1 MSGIKITFAYDSN
14 GVRVDADSYG
24 DHSIAHPLVCPDK
37 NCEAF
42 LKHVNG
48 YKRESYGKQQF
59 IPAFYRL
66 EKGSDHSE
74 YCRYKSS
81 GRDTIV
87 AGESDHEVK
96 DALAKGELLFRIH
109 VMDAEEKEKLK
120 DKAGVFQQFPPND
133 TTKRKYR
140 NQGRRS
146 TYVRTMNSLLE
157 IYNHGRLNS
166 QDRAKIRLII
176 GGKLVKWTDFFYS
189 TNHLGSLKLRL
200 HREGIVQA
208 AVVVK
213 VSIVGLPNQKLGGF
227 CFIECSPKTTGLGKH
242 IYTTLKL
249 AKSLPS
255 SHFSLNQNIMVFG
268 KFCIPESSD
277 RVTPSYLGNEI
288 RTLITHTQQVVDI

>member
-24 DHSIAHPLVCPDK
+24 AFPIAHPLICPDK

-42 LKHVNG
+42 LEHVNG

-66 EKGSDHSE
+66 EKGFDHSE
-74 YCRYKSS
+74 YCSYKSS
-81 GRDTIV
+81 GRGAIV

-96 DALAKGELLFRIH
+96 DALAKGELLFRVH
-109 VMDAEEKEKLK
+109 VMDAEERKKLK

-133 TTKRKYR
+133 TTERKYR
-140 NQGRRS
+140 NRGRRS

-157 IYNHGRLNS
+157 IYNHGRLNP

-189 TNHLGSLKLRL
+189 TNHLGSLKSRL

-213 VSIVGLPNQKLGGF
+213 VSVVGLPNQKLNGF

-255 SHFSLNQNIMVFG
+255 SHFTLNQNVMVLG
-268 KFCIPESSD
+268 KFCIPEPSD

-288 RTLITHTQQVVDI
+288 RALITHAQQVVKV

>member
-14 GVRVDADSYG
+14 GVRVNADSFG
-24 DHSIAHPLVCPDK
+24 SFPIAYPLTCPDK

-42 LKHVNG
+42 LEHVNG

-66 EKGSDHSE
+66 EKGFDHSE
-74 YCRYKSS
+74 YCSYKSS
-81 GRDTIV
+81 GRATIV

-96 DALAKGELLFRIH
+96 DALAKGDLLFRVH
-109 VMDAEEKEKLK
+109 VMDAEERKKLK
-120 DKAGVFQQFPPND
+120 DKSGIFQQFPPND

-140 NQGRRS
+140 KRGRRS

-157 IYNHGRLNS
+157 IYNHGRLNP
-166 QDRAKIRLII
+166 QDRAKIMLII
-176 GGKLVKWTDFFYS
+176 GGKLVKWTEFFYS
-189 TNHLGSLKLRL
+189 TNHLGSLKSRL

-213 VSIVGLPNQKLGGF
+213 VNVVGLPNQKIGGF
-227 CFIECSPKTTGLGKH
+227 RFIECSPKTTGLGRH

-249 AKSLPS
+249 AKRLPS
-255 SHFSLNQNIMVFG
+255 STFTLNQSVMVLG
-268 KFCIPESSD
+268 KFSIPDPNE

-288 RTLITHTQQVVDI
+288 RTLITHTQQVVEI